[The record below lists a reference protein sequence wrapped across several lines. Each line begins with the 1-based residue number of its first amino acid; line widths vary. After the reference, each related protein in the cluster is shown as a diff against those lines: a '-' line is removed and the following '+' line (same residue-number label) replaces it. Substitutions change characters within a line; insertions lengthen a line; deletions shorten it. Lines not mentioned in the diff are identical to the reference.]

1 MEQKRAENPL
11 GYKKIS
17 ELFASFALPS
27 VIAMLVSSLYNVVD
41 QIFIG
46 RGVGYL
52 ANGATNVAFP
62 LTTIC
67 MAITLMIGI
76 GTASRFSLY
85 LGRKEEEKAAAAV
98 GNGICMM
105 IVFGLCYVIIVQTFL
120 KPMLWAFGAT
130 DNNFDYALSYTR
142 ITVFGMPLLIVMNG
156 LSNLARADGSPL
168 YSMTSMMIGAVINTI
183 LDPVF
188 IFVFHWGIAGAA
200 WATVIGQLFSC
211 INAVM
216 YLRRLK
222 RIKLERRHI
231 KLSFKE
237 IKKTAV
243 MGMSNGLTQVA
254 LTLVQIVMNL
264 SLVHYGK
271 LSEYGADIPLSG
283 SGIVMKVN
291 SIILAVVIGFNQA
304 MQPIVGF
311 NYGAKKYDRVR
322 STYKLV
328 IASELVIT
336 ILGLLVFQIFP
347 RQVLSLFGK
356 GDGGNDIELYY
367 KFSVSFMRT
376 YLLFLPLSGIQM
388 ISSNFFAAIGKP
400 VKGAFLSL
408 TRQVFFLIPLLI
420 IMPFFMGIKGILY
433 SAPAADLL
441 AFITVMI
448 FIMREMKNMS
458 ALDSTSDI

>member
-1 MEQKRAENPL
+1 
-11 GYKKIS
+11 
-17 ELFASFALPS
+17 
-27 VIAMLVSSLYNVVD
+27 
-41 QIFIG
+41 
-46 RGVGYL
+46 
-52 ANGATNVAFP
+52 
-62 LTTIC
+62 
-67 MAITLMIGI
+67 
-76 GTASRFSLY
+76 
-85 LGRKEEEKAAAAV
+85 
-98 GNGICMM
+98 
-105 IVFGLCYVIIVQTFL
+105 
-120 KPMLWAFGAT
+120 
-130 DNNFDYALSYTR
+130 
-142 ITVFGMPLLIVMNG
+142 
-156 LSNLARADGSPL
+156 
-168 YSMTSMMIGAVINTI
+168 
-183 LDPVF
+183 
-188 IFVFHWGIAGAA
+188 
-200 WATVIGQLFSC
+200 
-211 INAVM
+211 
-216 YLRRLK
+216 
-222 RIKLERRHI
+222 
-231 KLSFKE
+231 
-237 IKKTAV
+237 
-243 MGMSNGLTQVA
+243 
-254 LTLVQIVMNL
+254 MNL

-322 STYKLV
+322 STYKHV

-356 GDGGNDIELYY
+356 GDGGTDIELYY

-408 TRQVFFLIPLLI
+408 TRQVFFLIPLLL